1 VKNLY
6 GKPFGIKTHRNKGFS
21 TTQNIVIFKVLFTEY
36 TTFKSRKELF
46 LANSEYK
53 QNVIYIPSKKLVEE
67 GCSTIQASDM
77 MQMS

>member
-1 VKNLY
+1 MY
-6 GKPFGIKTHRNKGFS
+6 GKPFGIQTHRNKGFS
-21 TTQNIVIFKVLFTEY
+21 TKQKIVIFKVLFTEY
-36 TTFKSRKELF
+36 TPFKSRKELF

-53 QNVIYIPSKKLVEE
+53 QNVIYILSKKLVEK